1 MSPDG
6 VGGGAATPR
15 LLAWTSDHVEL
26 PLPEAHPFPIAKYRL
41 LREKLVAEGVLAGED
56 VTRSDE
62 APLDWLTAVHDADY
76 VRRALEGALEPAEV
90 RRLGLP
96 WSPALARRAR
106 AAVFGTVQ
114 STRAA
119 LAHGVAGN
127 LAGGTHHAFRD
138 RGEAYCLFHDVAIA
152 ITLLRREEAIAR
164 PFVLDLDVHQGNGT
178 AALFAGDDDVFTY
191 SLHGR
196 HNYPYRKETS
206 TLDVELDDGADDEA
220 VLEALEATVPAA
232 LDRHA
237 PDVVLYQAGVDA
249 LAEDRLGRLRMTHA
263 GLAARDRRV
272 FAWCEARGLPV
283 AITAGGGYGR
293 PIEATVE
300 ASANVWRE
308 ARASLARRAGEFI
321 PGAPTRCSSP
331 APDPASASPGEARAT
346 RTRP

>member
-1 MSPDG
+1 MSADAPRP
-6 VGGGAATPR
+6 AR

-26 PLPEAHPFPIAKYRL
+26 PLPEGHPFPIAKYRL
-41 LREKLVAEGVLAGED
+41 LREALLAGGVLAAAD
-56 VTRSDE
+56 VTFSDE
-62 APLDWLTAVHDADY
+62 APVEWLTTVHDEDY
-76 VRRALEGALEPAEV
+76 VRRALEGALDPAEV

-106 AAVFGTVQ
+106 AAAFGTVQ

-119 LAHGVAGN
+119 LVHGIAGN
-127 LAGGTHHAFRD
+127 LSGGTHHAFRE

-152 ITLLRREEAIAR
+152 ITLLRREGAIAR

-178 AALFAGDDDVFTY
+178 AAIFAGDPDVFTY
-191 SLHGR
+191 SAHGR

-206 TLDVELDDGADDEA
+206 TLDVEFADGAGDDE
-220 VLEALEATVPAA
+220 VLAALERTVPAA

-263 GLAARDRRV
+263 GLAERDRRV
-272 FAWCEARGLPV
+272 FAWCEARALPV

-300 ASANVWRE
+300 ACANVWRA
-308 ARASLARRAGEFI
+308 ARESLARRA
-321 PGAPTRCSSP
+321 ALVT
-331 APDPASASPGEARAT
+331 PDR
-346 RTRP
+346 